1 LKTDKFADDVASAK
15 RLYEEANEYYEKGF
29 FEKAIELYSKAIA
42 RSPEGNPDVYK
53 CFYNRGLALCCL
65 ERYMEGKSD
74 IQMVLGLKPDFAE
87 GWYILGL
94 CKEYMKDFDGAAEA
108 YDEALKRDPDF
119 KDAQNRK
126 ELLESKRRSG
136 HSDLISKSSSTRGN
150 CHEHD
155 TTMEQVRDLEKE
167 GKFEEALA
175 LVETTLRTD
184 PDDFPL
190 LLAKR
195 VLIGKMVACS
205 KPDTLCGLDGVK
217 DTCDRNFGCKIKNFN
232 HRLYRAR
239 IVQSSFGMTLHG
251 PPGCGKTSIIVAI
264 AKENGIELV
273 EIVLSEILS
282 MRSGESEKRLTQ
294 AFETAKE
301 IARSGKP
308 VIVFIDELDSLGIAR
323 TVTLEQGEGSWSRD
337 LRNTFRRLLNEVRDI
352 PNLAIVGATN
362 YLWSVDVALKRPG
375 RMGASIIYVPP
386 PDTKTRE
393 EIFRLYSEETPGH
406 ESLDYKKLAEITQ
419 WFSGDDIQ
427 NVCREVYNEV
437 ARRIIIKEREEA
449 AAVGRRIT
457 VEKQEEGAA
466 NMKDYRRFIN
476 DRIPTCLSWIQD
488 VARAWIEGR
497 IRNNEVDKRLLA
509 DIELACPNAAS
520 EREKAKKTY
529 GEDKRRRPEYVM

>member
-1 LKTDKFADDVASAK
+1 MTTDKFADDVASAN
-15 RLYEEANEYYEKGF
+15 RFYEQANEYYEKGL
-29 FEKAIELYSKAIA
+29 FEKAIGLYSKAIA
-42 RSPEGNPDVYK
+42 CSPKGNPYVYK
-53 CFYNRGLALCCL
+53 YFYNRGLAFCCL

-74 IQMVLGLKPDFAE
+74 IQGVLGLKPDFAE

-94 CKEYMKDFDGAAEA
+94 CKEYLKDFDGAAEA
-108 YDEALKRDPDF
+108 FDEALMRDPGF

-126 ELLESKRRSG
+126 ELLKSKKRCGRSG
-136 HSDLISKSSSTRGN
+136 LISKESSTKGN
-150 CHEHD
+150 SHEHD
-155 TTMEQVRDLEKE
+155 TILEQVGDLEKE

-175 LVETTLRTD
+175 LVETTLRRD

-195 VLIGKMVACS
+195 VLIGTMVKYS

-217 DTCDRNFGCKIKNFN
+217 DTCDRNFVYKIKNFR
-232 HRLYRAR
+232 HILYRAH
-239 IVQSSFGMTLHG
+239 IVQYSFGMTLHG
-251 PPGCGKTSIIVAI
+251 PPGCGKSSVVFSIAR
-264 AKENGIELV
+264 ENGIEVV

-282 MRSGESEKRLTQ
+282 MWSGESEKRLTQ

-301 IARSGKP
+301 IARSGRP

-323 TVTLEQGEGSWSRD
+323 SVTLEQGEGSWSRD
-337 LRNTFRRLLNEVRDI
+337 LRNTFRRLLNEVRNI

-406 ESLDYKKLAEITQ
+406 ENLDYKKLAEITQ

-427 NVCREVYNEV
+427 NVCREVHNEV
-437 ARRIIIKEREEA
+437 ARRIIKQQQEA
-449 AAVGRRIT
+449 ARVGRRIT
-457 VEKQEEGAA
+457 EEQQQEAAA
-466 NMKDYRRFIN
+466 NIKDYRRFIN
-476 DRIPTCLSWIQD
+476 ERVPTCLSWIQD

-509 DIELACPNAAS
+509 DIELACPDAAD
-520 EREKAKKTY
+520 EREKAKKKSE
-529 GEDKRRRPEYVM
+529 GDKRRRPEYVT